1 MSPLIYLIAGVIGG
15 LDLLVSTYQPGNAA
29 KNFNDVVEQ
38 SIRNPETYVTAAK
51 ALLQALEQYPRLR
64 LIVVG
69 GAGSLEIK
77 PGVTRADSPDAL
89 RASLKQLGLPESYE
103 FAVRGHRD
111 ALNVYRTSNRLW
123 TYLSPAEQI
132 YPGERTGRLPG
143 RTIVGAPGFLSLT
156 WEPLPP
162 GTCSYP

>member
-1 MSPLIYLIAGVIGG
+1 MTAFTRELSRIPEGKKKITWKSINVFDSDTIAAVIGG

-51 ALLQALEQYPRLR
+51 ALSQALEQYPRLR

-77 PGVTRADSPDAL
+77 RSDPS
-89 RASLKQLGLPESYE
+89 
-103 FAVRGHRD
+103 
-111 ALNVYRTSNRLW
+111 
-123 TYLSPAEQI
+123 
-132 YPGERTGRLPG
+132 
-143 RTIVGAPGFLSLT
+143 
-156 WEPLPP
+156 
-162 GTCSYP
+162 